1 MSRHRVPLDK
11 VCDARFARVDNQI
24 PRKHFMSDVSNDA
37 LLWAAKG
44 AGAVAGSAVS
54 LAYILPQ
61 GRREAAA
68 RFAVGVVCGLVFGGT
83 AGLKI
88 AVELGVDKLIGPAET
103 MLMGSAAASLCAWWA
118 VGAVIRVLR
127 RK

>member
-1 MSRHRVPLDK
+1 MSEVTQ
-11 VCDARFARVDNQI
+11 DAW
-24 PRKHFMSDVSNDA
+24 
-37 LLWAAKG
+37 LWAAKG

-54 LAYILPQ
+54 LAYILPH
-61 GRREAAA
+61 GRREAAV

-83 AGLKI
+83 VGVKI
-88 AVELGVDKLIGPAET
+88 AVELDVQRWLGTAET

-118 VGAVIRVLR
+118 VGAVIRVLK

>member
-1 MSRHRVPLDK
+1 MSE
-11 VCDARFARVDNQI
+11 
-24 PRKHFMSDVSNDA
+24 MSNDA

-88 AVELGVDKLIGPAET
+88 AVELGVEELIGPAET

-118 VGAVIRVLR
+118 LGAVIRVLK

>member
-1 MSRHRVPLDK
+1 MTDISGT
-11 VCDARFARVDNQI
+11 AW
-24 PRKHFMSDVSNDA
+24 
-37 LLWAAKG
+37 LWAAKG
-44 AGAVAGSAVS
+44 VGAVAGSAVS

-88 AVELGVDKLIGPAET
+88 AVELGIDELIGPAET

-118 VGAVIRVLR
+118 LGAVMRVLK

>member
-1 MSRHRVPLDK
+1 MADISVT
-11 VCDARFARVDNQI
+11 DAW
-24 PRKHFMSDVSNDA
+24 
-37 LLWAAKG
+37 LWAAKG
-44 AGAVAGSAVS
+44 AGAVAGSAIS

-61 GRREAAA
+61 GRREAAV

-88 AVELGVDKLIGPAET
+88 AVELGIDRLIGTAET
-103 MLMGSAAASLCAWWA
+103 MLMGSAVASLCAWWA
-118 VGAVIRVLR
+118 VGAVIRMLK

>member
-1 MSRHRVPLDK
+1 MSE
-11 VCDARFARVDNQI
+11 
-24 PRKHFMSDVSNDA
+24 VSGTA
-37 LLWAAKG
+37 WLWAAKG

-54 LAYILPQ
+54 LAYILPH
-61 GRREAAA
+61 GRREAAV

-88 AVELGVDKLIGPAET
+88 AVELGIDGLLGPAET

-118 VGAVIRVLR
+118 LGAVIRMLR